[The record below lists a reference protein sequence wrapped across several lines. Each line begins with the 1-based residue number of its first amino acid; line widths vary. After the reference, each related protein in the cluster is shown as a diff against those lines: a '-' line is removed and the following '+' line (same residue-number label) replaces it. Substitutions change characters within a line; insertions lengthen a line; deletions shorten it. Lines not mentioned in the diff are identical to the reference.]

1 MLARDAILPNPLTVG
16 PETTVLEFIESVL
29 NSNQTTA
36 AVLDGDKLVGMV
48 SVKDVFQRIV
58 PAYVDMAGRLADV
71 IHAGYFEEK
80 FEKFKHTRVRELMST
95 EIDSLRPDDAVIQ
108 AVAMFITKDR
118 KTLPVLDGERFIGS
132 LTRRSV
138 LWMVTR
144 HATS

>member
-1 MLARDAILPNPLTVG
+1 MLARDAILPNPLTVS
-16 PETTVLEFIESVL
+16 PDTTVLEFIDSVL

-36 AVLDGDKLVGMV
+36 AVLDGDRLVGMI
-48 SVKDVFQRIV
+48 SVKDVFQRIL

-71 IHAGYFEEK
+71 MHAGYFEEK
-80 FEKFKHTRVRELMST
+80 FEKFKHTQVREIMST
-95 EIDSLRPDDAVIQ
+95 EIDSIAPDDAVIQ
-108 AVAMFITKDR
+108 AVAMFVKQDR
-118 KTLPVLDGERFIGS
+118 KTLPVLDGNTFVGS